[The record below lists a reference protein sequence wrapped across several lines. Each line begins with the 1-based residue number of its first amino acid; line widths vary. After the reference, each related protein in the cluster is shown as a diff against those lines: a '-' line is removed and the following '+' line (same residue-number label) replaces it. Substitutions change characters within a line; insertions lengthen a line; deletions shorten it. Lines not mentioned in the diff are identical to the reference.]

1 MTSVEQPRALKS
13 SNPILSREQFTRR
26 GGQKTA
32 IRDPQTG
39 IAVVRDRIGA
49 GTDRDLG
56 GPGRREPLPV
66 LVGDLLTMDD
76 VLPRAA
82 SALGVCALTA
92 VLSWTVFPLAGLPA
106 AVSYAVAA
114 CAAAVGAALVVAQC
128 RRSRSSSWPALAFAV
143 CEGLFLGVL
152 SATASSHLSSGVLVQ
167 IVLAT
172 MATSAATLFARALHW
187 ICVTSRWY
195 GHVGVS
201 LLGLAVLAWADW
213 FLVSLLGPDR
223 LGLRPFGLGAA
234 MGVVGIVLAVSFLP
248 LHFKQVEAGITHGT
262 PRDQAWPAAFGLTLT
277 LVWLYVETVRLFA
290 LSPTDDVY

>member
-1 MTSVEQPRALKS
+1 MTPVEQQRWLKS
-13 SNPILSREQFTRR
+13 SNPVLSRPQFTRR

-32 IRDPQTG
+32 IRDPRSG

-49 GTDRDLG
+49 GTDRDPG
-56 GPGRREPLPV
+56 GPDATGPLPA

-82 SALGVCALTA
+82 TSLGVCTLTA
-92 VLSWTVFPLAGLPA
+92 VLSWTVFPLAGLA
-106 AVSYAVAA
+106 TAVSYAVAA
-114 CAAAVGAALVVAQC
+114 CAAAVAAALVVAQC
-128 RRSRSSSWPALAFAV
+128 RRSRSGAWPALSFAV

-152 SATASSHLSSGVLVQ
+152 SATVSSHLSPGVLVQ
-167 IVLAT
+167 TVLAT
-172 MATSAATLFARALHW
+172 MATSAAALFARAMHW
-187 ICVTSRWY
+187 IRVTRRWH
-195 GHVGVS
+195 GHAGVA

-223 LGLRPFGLGAA
+223 LGLHPFGLGAF

-248 LHFKQVEAGITHGT
+248 LHFRQIEEGITHGT

-277 LVWLYVETVRLFA
+277 LVWLYVETVRLLTLYPA
-290 LSPTDDVY
+290 DDVY